1 METINKYTASFGAS
15 LAITSIL
22 SAVLVVIKELSE
34 DKILAFMKNLTG
46 HHWATHGLFIV
57 LAFVLIGFALAKSN
71 NGQGLNIAPGRL
83 ITFIVCAVVLSG
95 LIIAGFYLLAG

>member
-22 SAVLVVIKELSE
+22 SALLVVIKELSE
-34 DKILAFMKNLTG
+34 DKILGFMKNLTG

-57 LAFVLIGFALAKSN
+57 LAFVLIGFGLAKSN
-71 NGQGLNIAPGRL
+71 NGQGLNIAPERL

>member
-46 HHWATHGLFIV
+46 HHWVTHGLFIV
-57 LAFVLIGFALAKSN
+57 LAFVLIGFGFAKTN
-71 NGQGLNIAPGRL
+71 HGQGLKIAPGRL
-83 ITFIVCAVVLSG
+83 ITIIVGAVVFSG
-95 LIIAGFYLLAG
+95 LIIAGFYMLAG